1 MADNH
6 DTTRDLAWY
15 RSRWDELANLLS
27 VSDPEEVVP
36 EVEQLHERAEA
47 LTAQHETLTEAG
59 MDDSRHALRMIE
71 NMKEQLHELYAEKV
85 AAERAETPG
94 GDTFEQLRAFHASR
108 EKLQRQIGVSTAENI
123 LDMVESLT
131 DQLETF
137 YLDEQPRS
145 APEDQSPRARRTVH
159 PDIDPLVSDAERNR
173 LEDMTDE
180 ELDALS
186 VGAFCV
192 NDQGDVRRANEKA
205 LGWPGVTADVP
216 AALEGRN
223 FFTELAPG
231 TDAPLFRGRF
241 DAGVGTGAM
250 DLQFIYGTEAEGGA
264 RIAVHLHRKPD
275 STINWILFRPR

>member
-1 MADNH
+1 MTDDR
-6 DTTRDLAWY
+6 DTPRDLAWY
-15 RSRWDELANLLS
+15 RSRWNELADLLS
-27 VSDPEEVVP
+27 VSEPDDVVS
-36 EVEQLHERAEA
+36 EIERLQDHVEMLTTQREA
-47 LTAQHETLTEAG
+47 LTKAGLDNTEQ
-59 MDDSRHALRMIE
+59 ALRMIE
-71 NMKEQLHELYAEKV
+71 NMRKQLHELYAEKE
-85 AAERAETPG
+85 AAERAATPG

-137 YLDEQPRS
+137 YLNEQPRN
-145 APEDQSPRARRTVH
+145 APENPPLRARRTVH
-159 PDIDPLVSDAERNR
+159 PDIDPLASDAERNR
-173 LEDMTDE
+173 LEDMADE

-192 NDQGDVRRANEKA
+192 DDQGDVRRANEKA

-223 FFTELAPG
+223 FFTELAPS
-231 TDAPLFRGRF
+231 TDVPLFRGRF
-241 DAGVGTGAM
+241 DAGVETGAM
-250 DLQFIYGTEAEGGA
+250 DLQFFYGEEAEGGA

-275 STINWILFRPR
+275 STVNWILFRPR